1 MRDIMRFE
9 LITEDEIN
17 TQIASIQTELDDI
30 DKIELETKLS
40 MISEFL
46 LLKFN
51 LEMINDCALKPL
63 SLSQMMLTKRKRKFS
78 MKSGDVQEKK
88 ENKYFV
94 NEKAKITEIHR
105 FTFGP
110 YGNSVISSE
119 RSDKDILKYQ

>member
-1 MRDIMRFE
+1 MRFE

-30 DKIELETKLS
+30 DKIELEMKLS
-40 MISEFL
+40 MICESLFL
-46 LLKFN
+46 KCK
-51 LEMINDCALKPL
+51 LEMINDCDLEPL

-78 MKSGDVQEKK
+78 IKSGDAQEKK

-94 NEKAKITEIHR
+94 NENAKITEIHR

-119 RSDKDILKYQ
+119 RGDKKSILKNQ